1 MREGP
6 GYIGAFAKKV
16 VEHQKITA
24 NHKKSSYLQLM
35 ILVLFCVWEDA
46 LVVEIVPLIGILTI

>member
-16 VEHQKITA
+16 VEHRKITA
-24 NHKKSSYLQLM
+24 NHKKSSYLQLL
-35 ILVLFCVWEDA
+35 ILVLFCVREDA
-46 LVVEIVPLIGILTI
+46 LVIEIVPLIGILTI